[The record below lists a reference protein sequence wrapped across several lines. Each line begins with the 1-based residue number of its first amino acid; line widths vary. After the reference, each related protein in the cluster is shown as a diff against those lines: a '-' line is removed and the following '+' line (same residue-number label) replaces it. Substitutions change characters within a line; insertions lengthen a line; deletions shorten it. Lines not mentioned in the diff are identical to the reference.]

1 MNDAIRHLDR
11 RFAALRPLTNS
22 PRPPKGWLRAI
33 RDALGMTTAQLAQR
47 LGVSQPRI
55 VELEQSEA
63 SGSVTLNTLQRAAEA
78 LGCRLIYA
86 LVPERPLAETVRN
99 RADFVAARHTSAVAH
114 SMRLENQEVTGKD
127 VAEDLHRQQV
137 ERLLRRPARLWD
149 ENDGPV
155 RSR

>member
-1 MNDAIRHLDR
+1 MKDAIRHLDK
-11 RFAALRPLTNS
+11 RFATLRLLAKS

-33 RDALGMTTAQLAQR
+33 RDALGMTTAQFARR

-78 LGCRLIYA
+78 LGCRLAYV
-86 LVPERPLAETVRN
+86 LVPEQPLAETVRK
-99 RADFVAARHTSAVAH
+99 RADLIAARRTGVVAH
-114 SMRLENQEVTGKD
+114 SMRLEDQEVTSKE
-127 VAEDLHRQQV
+127 AAKELHRRQV
-137 ERLLRRPARLWD
+137 EQLLRRPARLWD

-155 RSR
+155 RNR